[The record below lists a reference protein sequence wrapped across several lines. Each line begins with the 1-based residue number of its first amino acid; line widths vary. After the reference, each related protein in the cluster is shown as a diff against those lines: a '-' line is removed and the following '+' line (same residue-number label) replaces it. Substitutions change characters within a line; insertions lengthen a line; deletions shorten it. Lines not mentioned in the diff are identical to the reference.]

1 MKSMIRLVILVVA
14 MAVTSF
20 AQSDANT
27 IIERSVEANAA
38 DWKVAP
44 DYDFV
49 ERDRQPRG
57 GTKTYEELMILGSPY
72 ERLGLPQ
79 NKEQVNS
86 KKLDAIADKRQ
97 KESQQEHRKR
107 SPITNRIAHR

>member
-1 MKSMIRLVILVVA
+1 M
-14 MAVTSF
+14 
-20 AQSDANT
+20 
-27 IIERSVEANAA
+27 
-38 DWKVAP
+38 
-44 DYDFV
+44 
-49 ERDRQPRG
+49 
-57 GTKTYEELMILGSPY
+57 GSPY

>member
-1 MKSMIRLVILVVA
+1 MIRLVILVVA

-49 ERDRQPRG
+49 ERDGNHVEEPRP
-57 GTKTYEELMILGSPY
+57 TKS
-72 ERLGLPQ
+72 
-79 NKEQVNS
+79 S
-86 KKLDAIADKRQ
+86 
-97 KESQQEHRKR
+97 
-107 SPITNRIAHR
+107 

>member
-1 MKSMIRLVILVVA
+1 MPAPSSNIPSRLVRGIGKSLLT
-14 MAVTSF
+14 M
-20 AQSDANT
+20 
-27 IIERSVEANAA
+27 IMHER
-38 DWKVAP
+38 K
-44 DYDFV
+44 
-49 ERDRQPRG
+49 RQPRV
-57 GTKTYEELMILGSPY
+57 GTKTYEELMGSPY